1 MSDFEQVEKRDGE
14 SVSVLHI
21 TDTHLFAAEDGTL
34 LGIDTAESLN
44 AVIDAVLSSG
54 RSFDFVLCTG
64 DLSQDYST
72 GSYERFAR
80 IIRRLGKP
88 VYWLPATMTAGR

>member
-80 IIRRLGKP
+80 IIRRLGSQFTGF
-88 VYWLPATMTAGR
+88 PATMTTGR